1 MSTSLYLGAEVS
13 SRLLL
18 PTVPVAGPVPPL
30 ASRSLPGPSRENLTA
45 NNGPWRIL
53 RTIYDDPKPTII
65 EESAET
71 SPPPE
76 PEVRPWGSE
85 TRLTLRRFQVQD
97 DHPELDSSTGHLE
110 VKVQLPARELT
121 WHSEWDV
128 HSDRMNFY
136 YLFKRE
142 LRENG
147 KLIRE
152 RKWQG
157 TIPRDHQ

>member
-30 ASRSLPGPSRENLTA
+30 ASRSLPGPSREA
-45 NNGPWRIL
+45 NSGNNKPWRIL

-65 EESAET
+65 EESAE
-71 SPPPE
+71 SKPD
-76 PEVRPWGSE
+76 VRPWGSQ
-85 TRLTLRRFQVQD
+85 TRLTFRRFQVQD
-97 DHPELDSSTGHLE
+97 DHPELASATGHME
-110 VKVQLPARELT
+110 WKVQLPARELT

-128 HSDRMNFY
+128 HSDKTNFY

-142 LRENG
+142 LREND

-152 RKWQG
+152 RTWQE
-157 TIPRDHQ
+157 TIARDHQ